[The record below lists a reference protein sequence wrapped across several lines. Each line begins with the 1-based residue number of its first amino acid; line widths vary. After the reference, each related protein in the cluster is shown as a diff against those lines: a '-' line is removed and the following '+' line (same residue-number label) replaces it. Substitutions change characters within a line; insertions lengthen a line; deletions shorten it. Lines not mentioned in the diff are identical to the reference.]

1 MFVHIRYRTQ
11 SLSIAETIN
20 QNIFIAKEMIYK
32 LYFYRSFD
40 FEIELKSGSVH
51 TFSSIEKGEYD
62 KLFDYITSKKL
73 HVKNTGKNVSF
84 IFQLILLYFLKLH

>member
-1 MFVHIRYRTQ
+1 MSQF
-11 SLSIAETIN
+11 LP
-20 QNIFIAKEMIYK
+20 
-32 LYFYRSFD
+32 RSFD

-73 HVKNTGKNVSF
+73 HVKNTGKNVRLGRVYP
-84 IFQLILLYFLKLH
+84 LI